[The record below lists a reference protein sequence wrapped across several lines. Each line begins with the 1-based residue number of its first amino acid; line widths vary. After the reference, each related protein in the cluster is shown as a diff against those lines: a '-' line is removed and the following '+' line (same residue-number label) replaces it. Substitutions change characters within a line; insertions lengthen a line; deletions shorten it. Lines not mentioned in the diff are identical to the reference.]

1 MVLPRAEGM
10 TMSAI
15 VSGTAAAT
23 GRRWAHAGCLLLA
36 TMLGC
41 AAEVAD
47 QGALDQGEPQEVG
60 VVTQALGATLTVRSG
75 LGDRPIVW
83 NGSYGVWIT
92 SGADCAV
99 TPFKVHRVK
108 LSDGTLQTTNLGCR
122 PAVRAAVAPNGT
134 VHVWIGGSPGALA
147 YHAILTVNGV
157 GFTKRI
163 DTTGSVH
170 GMAATDTQI
179 FWADDLGVRS
189 MNSGG
194 SSAQT
199 LFATEDAP
207 FVFGSEAQQ
216 INMFGID
223 NGLVIF
229 GAVVD
234 SGTWLAIGEM
244 WTNGLFPIEQ
254 FRFGGTLPIGLSW
267 DNDNYYYSYKNGS
280 VSSFS
285 RWPGEGFTDLYD
297 APDGYTLEPGLDDW
311 AGNLYFLRRNTATGK
326 TDILRRSSN
335 GAVTIQKTDVG
346 TFYLS
351 GLYAGGAYLYWS
363 NTTGTLKKA
372 SLP

>member
-1 MVLPRAEGM
+1 
-10 TMSAI
+10 MSAI
-15 VSGTAAAT
+15 VSGTAAPT
-23 GRRWAHAGCLLLA
+23 GSRWAYAWCLLLA

-47 QGALDQGEPQEVG
+47 PGALDQGEAQEVG
-60 VVTQALGATLTVRSG
+60 VVTQALGGTVTVRSG
-75 LGDRPIVW
+75 LGDRTNAW
-83 NGSYGVWIT
+83 NGNYGVWIT

-122 PAVRAAVAPNGT
+122 PAVQAAVSPNGT

-163 DTTGSVH
+163 DSQGSVH
-170 GMAATDTQI
+170 GLAATDTQI

-189 MNSGG
+189 MNSDG
-194 SSAQT
+194 SSPQT
-199 LFATEDAP
+199 LFAAEDTN
-207 FVFGSEAQQ
+207 V
-216 INMFGID
+216 FGID

-234 SGTWLAIGEM
+234 NGTWLAICEM

-254 FRFGGTLPIGLSW
+254 FRIGGSSPVGLSW
-267 DNDNYYYSYKNGS
+267 DNDNYYYSFKSGS
-280 VSSFS
+280 IGSFS
-285 RWPGEGFTDLYD
+285 RWPGEGFTNLYS
-297 APDGYTLEPGLDDW
+297 APTGYTLEPGLDDW
-311 AGNLYFLRRNTATGK
+311 DGNLYFLRRNTATGK

-346 TFYLS
+346 TFYHR
-351 GLYAGGAYLYWS
+351 GLYVRSAYLFWS